1 MGQDDLKL
9 DCSGRCVSR
18 RRSDDLFDLD
28 GHASDP
34 NLDQE
39 TEGSTFRSAGVRS
52 SRASALVFVPSHS
65 AAPYHV
71 AVETEQARDRR
82 PSAQLLADVLRVE
95 LARPADRLL
104 VLLLLADVAIV
115 VVHLMH
121 AYTPAFRDDFYAIT
135 RDRGLA
141 EIIRYYKLG
150 LVILALLAVA
160 TSRRSISYA
169 AWAVVIGLVLWD
181 DVIGTRERL
190 AERVAAWLDLP
201 AVLGLRPQDLG
212 ELVVVGF
219 YLLAIAG
226 PVFVAYRVSRPDR
239 RFWWSMVTLLAAVF
253 FFNVGVDIV
262 HVVVRDT
269 GWAGV
274 LGAIEE
280 GSATIVIT
288 FILRLAIEAWF
299 EQAARHRQSG

>member
-1 MGQDDLKL
+1 MGHP
-9 DCSGRCVSR
+9 GY
-18 RRSDDLFDLD
+18 
-28 GHASDP
+28 
-34 NLDQE
+34 N
-39 TEGSTFRSAGVRS
+39 RSA
-52 SRASALVFVPSHS
+52 SRPMCFSCHGPGEDTGEWPSGKAPDSGSGDRRFESFLPSHS

-71 AVETEQARDRR
+71 AVKTERARGRR
-82 PSAQLLADVLRVE
+82 PYAQLLADLLRVE

-104 VLLLLADVAIV
+104 VLLLLADVAVV

-121 AYTPAFRDDFYAIT
+121 AYTPAFRDEFYSIT

-150 LVILALLAVA
+150 LVILALLALA

-169 AWAVVIGLVLWD
+169 SWAVVIGLVLWD

-219 YLLAIAG
+219 YLVAIAV
-226 PVFVAYRVSRPDR
+226 PVFVAYCVSRPDR
-239 RFWWSMVTLLAAVF
+239 PFWWSMVTLLAAVF
-253 FFNVGVDIV
+253 FLNVGVDIV
-262 HVVVRDT
+262 HVALRET
-269 GWAGV
+269 AWAGL
-274 LGAIEE
+274 LGALEE
-280 GSATIVIT
+280 GAATIAIT
-288 FILRLAIEAWF
+288 FILRLTIDAWF
-299 EQAARHRQSG
+299 EPAPHRDQSR